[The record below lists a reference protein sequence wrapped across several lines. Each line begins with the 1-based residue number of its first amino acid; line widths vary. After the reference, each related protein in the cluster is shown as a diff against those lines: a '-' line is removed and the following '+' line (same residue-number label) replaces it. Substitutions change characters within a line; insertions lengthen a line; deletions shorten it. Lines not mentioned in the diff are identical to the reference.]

1 MIAANEKNIQLRGE
15 SRVASYATVHPSGD
29 GRWRHPLLDPRISV
43 NITEFLSPYY
53 RITPHLRSSSRR
65 PKSFRGR
72 GGERRGGS
80 DESGRGGGGGER
92 KREREIE
99 FLGCILKSVELS
111 GNCREA
117 KSAGGTDERG
127 PSSGFIFPFV
137 CPLLYQP
144 ISFYTF
150 DLFI

>member
-1 MIAANEKNIQLRGE
+1 M
-15 SRVASYATVHPSGD
+15 
-29 GRWRHPLLDPRISV
+29 
-43 NITEFLSPYY
+43 FLSPYY

-99 FLGCILKSVELS
+99 FLGCILKPVELS

-117 KSAGGTDERG
+117 KSAGGRAWTEFR
-127 PSSGFIFPFV
+127 IYFPF
-137 CPLLYQP
+137 CMPASLPTYFFLYFRSIY
-144 ISFYTF
+144 ISGTTG
-150 DLFI
+150 LFAFHLSNVALWPRITRDHDAGSFMKSSPSYGPHKWF

>member
-1 MIAANEKNIQLRGE
+1 M
-15 SRVASYATVHPSGD
+15 
-29 GRWRHPLLDPRISV
+29 
-43 NITEFLSPYY
+43 FLSPYY

-99 FLGCILKSVELS
+99 FLGCILKPVELS

-117 KSAGGTDERG
+117 KSERT
-127 PSSGFIFPFV
+127 SVDRVQDLFS
-137 CPLLYQP
+137 LLYARFSTSLFLSILSIYLYKRDNRP
-144 ISFYTF
+144 FRLSSFQRSSLAAHYTGSRW
-150 DLFI
+150 LAHL

>member
-1 MIAANEKNIQLRGE
+1 MRKTSNCAVSHGLLRTQRCIRAGTVAASLARSSYIRQYH
-15 SRVASYATVHPSGD
+15 RV
-29 GRWRHPLLDPRISV
+29 
-43 NITEFLSPYY
+43 FLSPYY

-99 FLGCILKSVELS
+99 FLGCILKPVELS

-144 ISFYTF
+144 ISSYTF